1 MLASFS
7 IYFKLEIH
15 ALMKSFSGGNIVD
28 YNQVKLR
35 SIESSFLWQLVTF
48 ASFYISSKME
58 IYTLIKSFCGGVF
71 GEYCR

>member
-35 SIESSFLWQLVTF
+35 SIESSFFMAVGNVCKFLYFFQDGNIYFNQVVLWRSL
-48 ASFYISSKME
+48 
-58 IYTLIKSFCGGVF
+58 
-71 GEYCR
+71 R